1 VEGRGVHQRHRQ
13 GAQEA
18 SRLYPRGTL
27 KATGGISPS
36 RRCRSRWAL
45 TLAEREEISRGLAAG
60 ESMRAI
66 ALRLGRAASS
76 VSREVGRNGGRRNYR
91 AARADERTWERAWR
105 PKRCLLAKND
115 RACAGWWERS

>member
-1 VEGRGVHQRHRQ
+1 
-13 GAQEA
+13 
-18 SRLYPRGTL
+18 
-27 KATGGISPS
+27 
-36 RRCRSRWAL
+36 
-45 TLAEREEISRGLAAG
+45 
-60 ESMRAI
+60 MRAI

-115 RACAGWWERS
+115 RLCGLVGKKLREDCSPQQISGWLAKQYPHEEAMNVSHESIYRTLFVSRPEAF